1 MSPRS
6 PPPRDPFGHSAS
18 DPSVLSRRTFLG
30 LIGAGTATGLSGCL
44 GSDDSSPPSS
54 LSSWPPRTDAER
66 VVLRSVY
73 ERWLSWAED
82 RFEAEHGIGFRN
94 WGDPSFWDHHSAE
107 TDALSPVLNPIHDHV
122 LDPVSDRLG
131 NPLSSTEGPT
141 RAIDVVDVRPG
152 WLEAGVENGF
162 VEPLP
167 VEQMP
172 AWKNVPERFR
182 DGVHRR
188 NGETYGVPTEAVLT
202 TLAYDTDAFE
212 EPPDSWDVLWDD
224 DYDGELVLGGGYWDL
239 PLIAALHTGQDPK
252 DPDDFGAIRDAM
264 ERLETQDPTM
274 TYEDEILR
282 EFQSGDPV
290 VGTMWQSMAYRAR
303 FDRGLAVDY
312 TIPREGSVYKCY
324 YHLVPT
330 DAPNPMAALRLLN
343 WLSRPEAAAELFGRE
358 RAVPAADVGDELPDD
373 VASYIRWDDDWT
385 LYGMSSLLEADEL
398 SARYAEIM
406 RDVF

>member
-54 LSSWPPRTDAER
+54 LSSWPPRTDTER
-66 VVLRSVY
+66 IVLRSSY

-94 WGDPSFWDHHSAE
+94 WGNPSYWDHHSAE

-152 WLEAGVENGF
+152 WLDAGVQNGF

-167 VEQMP
+167 VDRMP

-202 TLAYDTDAFE
+202 TLAYDTDTFD

-224 DYDGELVLGGGYWDL
+224 EYAGEVVLGGGYLDL
-239 PLIAALHTGQDPK
+239 PLIGALRTGQDPK
-252 DPDDFGAIRDAM
+252 NPDDFGAIRDAF
-264 ERLETQDPTM
+264 EQLDAQDATM
-274 TYEDEILR
+274 AYRDEVIQQ
-282 EFQSGDPV
+282 FQSGEAV
-290 VGTMWQSMAYRAR
+290 VGTMLQPMVYRAR

-312 TIPREGSVYKCY
+312 TVPREGSVYKCY

-330 DAPNPMAALRLLN
+330 DAPNPMAALQLVN
-343 WLSRPEAAAELFGRE
+343 WLSRPEAAAALFERE
-358 RAVPAADVGDELPDD
+358 RAVPAANVGDELTDD
-373 VASYIRWDDDWT
+373 VVSYLRWDDEWT
-385 LYGMSSLLEADEL
+385 LHRTFPLPDDL
-398 SARYAEIM
+398 SVRYAEIM